1 MNEDFT
7 PVSYLLKAQK
17 LKYRAA
23 LIPILLVIL
32 GLLLSNYTKFS
43 YAKYISLLGLIG
55 YFWVILK
62 FRIHKRVSPTIEE
75 TVIYAP
81 IHGKIISVSEK
92 DDKIIVAFAKGLFQ
106 PVEIRCPSVEKNT
119 VISCEKGKISW
130 FERSAFKPKKMVGI
144 VHAAAIVKISFPKEY
159 KLLLSKGSKVIAGE
173 TEIGKKQ
180 N

>member
-1 MNEDFT
+1 MSEELT

-17 LKYRAA
+17 LKYRAS

-32 GLLLSNYTKFS
+32 GLFLSSYTKLS

-55 YFWVILK
+55 YFLVILK
-62 FRIHKRVSPTIEE
+62 FRIHKRISPTIEE

-81 IHGKIISVSEK
+81 IHGKIISVSEN
-92 DDKIIVAFAKGLFQ
+92 DDNIIVTFAKGLFQ
-106 PVEIRCPSVEKNT
+106 PVEIRCPSAEKNV
-119 VISCEKGKISW
+119 VISCEKGQISW

-159 KLLLSKGSKVIAGE
+159 KFLLPNGSKVIAGE
-173 TEIGKKQ
+173 TEIGRKK